1 MKIRTLKKM
10 IATALVISSAPALAG
25 NADNQLET
33 LMDGYWDKHL
43 KSSPMMA
50 SYFGDT
56 TYSDRLDDLSE
67 KGFAERTINLD
78 LAIAELKKIPVKE
91 LSDANRVNY
100 EVFEWMVHNERKTL
114 DYDWRSITFNTVVG
128 WQTIFAQ
135 IVGGMTTFNSEED
148 YRAYLKRLEAF
159 GAFADQNM
167 ALMQKGIE
175 VGYVQPCETL
185 NGYEASI
192 SGFIAATPEQSL
204 FYAPFNRIPASYGDE
219 VISELQAKG
228 KQLVSDVVNPAYQR
242 YNTFFT
248 ETYKPACREIIG
260 LSDIPKGRELYDHF
274 VRYYTTMETDAD
286 AVHTLGLSEV
296 KRIRAEMEAIM
307 KEVDFDGDL
316 KAFFAHLRTDPQFY
330 PKSEEE
336 FLAKAASLAK
346 RIDGKL
352 PEYFSYLP
360 RNPYGIQPVPAHI
373 APKTAAGYYQGGAA
387 DGTRAGVYFLNT
399 YNLKSRPL
407 YTLAALTL
415 HEGVPGHHQQ
425 ISIAGELDSL
435 PKFRRSYYFH
445 AYGEGWGLYS
455 EYLGEEMGIYDT
467 PYDRFGRLSYEMWR
481 ALRLVVDSGM
491 HAKGWSRQ
499 QAIDFMAD
507 NSALSLHNITSEVDR
522 YITYPGQA
530 LAYKNG
536 ELKIRELR
544 GKAEQVLGKHFS
556 LREFHTLVLKSGAV
570 PLTVLE
576 GIVDRWIAEQ
586 KKA

>member
-1 MKIRTLKKM
+1 MKIRTLKKV
-10 IATALVISSAPALAG
+10 IATALVITSAPALAG
-25 NADNQLET
+25 KADTQLET
-33 LMDGYWDKHL
+33 LMDSYWDKHL
-43 KSSPMMA
+43 KNSPMMA
-50 SYFGDT
+50 SYFGDS

-67 KGFAERTINLD
+67 KGFAERIANLD
-78 LAIAELKKIPVKE
+78 SAIAKLKKIPAQK
-91 LSDANRVNY
+91 LSDENRVNF
-100 EVFEWMVHNERKTL
+100 EVFEWMVNNERKTL
-114 DYDWRSITFNTVVG
+114 DYDWRSITFNTVTG
-128 WQTIFAQ
+128 WQTMFAELA
-135 IVGGMTTFNSEED
+135 GMTTFNSEAD
-148 YRAYLKRLEAF
+148 YHAYLKRLQAF
-159 GAFADQNM
+159 GAYAEQNM

-192 SGFIAATPEQSL
+192 TGLIAATPEQSL
-204 FYAPFNRIPASYGDE
+204 FYAPFTRIPASYGDE
-219 VISELQAKG
+219 VISELQTKG
-228 KQLVSDVVNPAYQR
+228 KQLVSEVVNPAYQR

-248 ETYKPACREIIG
+248 ETYKPACRNSIG
-260 LSDIPKGRELYDHF
+260 LSEIPKGRELYDHF
-274 VRYYTTMETDAD
+274 VRYYTTMDTDAD
-286 AVHTLGLSEV
+286 TVHALGLSEV

-307 KEVDFDGDL
+307 TEVGFEGDL

-330 PKSEEE
+330 PKTEEE

-360 RNPYGIQPVPAHI
+360 RNPYGIEPVPAHI
-373 APKTAAGYYQGGAA
+373 APKTAVAYYQGGAA
-387 DGTRAGVYFLNT
+387 DGTRAGVFFLNT
-399 YNLKSRPL
+399 YDLKSRPL

-425 ISIAGELDSL
+425 VSIAGELDSL
-435 PKFRRSYYFH
+435 PTFRRSYYFH

-467 PYDRFGRLSYEMWR
+467 AYDRFGRMIVEMLR

-507 NSALSLHNITSEVDR
+507 NAALSLHDITTEVDR

-530 LAYKNG
+530 LAYKHG

-544 GKAEQVLGKHFS
+544 GKAEQALGKHFS

-570 PLTVLE
+570 PLSVLE
-576 GIVDRWIAEQ
+576 GIVERWITEQ